1 MSMLRGIGIAIVA
14 GSILAALGPFGSYMN
29 GGPVQR
35 TGYWV
40 AAVLLALMLYGTGF
54 RIVTSFARAGSP
66 KWWLSLVGA
75 TLLLSVP
82 EALATRAAAFW
93 LWPELGQLDLPWPL
107 WLAQTTTIGLV
118 AMAGAAFFILRRP
131 APGASANPV
140 SMPLLAATS
149 APLGRDVLALQM
161 EDHYVRVHRPN
172 GSELILMPLA
182 RAIKGM
188 ETEGLRIH
196 RSWWVASH
204 AVQQVE
210 GNARSMRL
218 HLSNGT
224 IAPVARSAV
233 IHLKAAGWISDRE
246 SDGIRTETVPHR

>member
-1 MSMLRGIGIAIVA
+1 MPLLRWIGVTIVA
-14 GSILAALGPFGSYMN
+14 GCVLAALGPFGSYMN

-40 AAVLLALMLYGTGF
+40 ASVLLALMLYGTGF
-54 RIVTSFARAGSP
+54 RVVSSLTRPGSLT
-66 KWWLSLVGA
+66 WWLALIGA

-82 EALATRAAAFW
+82 EAFATRAAAFW
-93 LWPELGQLDLPWPL
+93 LWPELRGFGLSWPL
-107 WLAQTTTIGLV
+107 WLTQTTTIGLV
-118 AMAGAAFFILRRP
+118 AMAGAAIIVRRT
-131 APGASANPV
+131 APGGSADPV
-140 SMPLLAATS
+140 SPPWLDPIT

-182 RAIKGM
+182 RAIEGM
-188 ETEGLRIH
+188 EAEGLRTH

-204 AVQQVE
+204 AVQKVE

-233 IHLKAAGWISDRE
+233 IHLKAAGWIP
-246 SDGIRTETVPHR
+246 DGEGDGLRPQTLPLG